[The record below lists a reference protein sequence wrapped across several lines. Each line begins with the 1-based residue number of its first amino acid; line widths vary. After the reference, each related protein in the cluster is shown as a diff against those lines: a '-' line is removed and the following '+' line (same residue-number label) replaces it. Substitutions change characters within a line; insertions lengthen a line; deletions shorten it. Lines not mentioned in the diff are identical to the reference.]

1 MSPSL
6 LTQTGRFHSGSLP
19 PRQATSAKRT
29 GGPGLSGRALLLGA
43 VLLLVH
49 SPLAHAMNLTGVLL
63 QALDADGNPSG
74 PVWHTSSDPGARP
87 LGFTR
92 APPRLARTFPL
103 ANLEGE
109 LDRWVT
115 PEAHIA
121 TLFWQYHV
129 GEFPPAMVLNLYFN
143 GDSLTPG
150 ISAIVAG
157 GQGFTNARANS
168 APTTLSL
175 YLRDVDNPG
184 TLAFDNSSERA
195 QLGAAFY
202 MPTAGLNDNSWQP
215 TDFIKIDRVGLAD
228 LLPDGWPD
236 GVLVFELTVGPSALR
251 PTAPPA
257 SPRAGVPTPAPVM
270 VGPLSVSVGDDQWE
284 AVPTPTLDTEPPPA
298 PDTGEA
304 WPPETPPVA
313 DTQTPLTPTPA
324 ATEPASTPAASGHAD
339 TTLTAG
345 PSGTGTPAAATPAAA
360 TQAPARA
367 VTARTPA
374 GMKPTPGRR

>member
-1 MSPSL
+1 
-6 LTQTGRFHSGSLP
+6 
-19 PRQATSAKRT
+19 
-29 GGPGLSGRALLLGA
+29 LSGRALLLGA

-298 PDTGEA
+298 PDTGVA
-304 WPPETPPVA
+304 ARDPTGRRHTNTPHAHTRSNRAGQHTSGERTCGHHA
-313 DTQTPLTPTPA
+313 DSG
-324 ATEPASTPAASGHAD
+324 TERDRDASSGHSGRGHA
-339 TTLTAG
+339 
-345 PSGTGTPAAATPAAA
+345 GTGARRYRTHTGRHEADSRPA
-360 TQAPARA
+360 
-367 VTARTPA
+367 VS
-374 GMKPTPGRR
+374 GRR